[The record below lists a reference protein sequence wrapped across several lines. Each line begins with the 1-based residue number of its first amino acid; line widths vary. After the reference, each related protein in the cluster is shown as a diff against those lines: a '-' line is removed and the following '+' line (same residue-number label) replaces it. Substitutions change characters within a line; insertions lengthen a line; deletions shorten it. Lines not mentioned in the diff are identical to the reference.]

1 MTRIGAGWNSDNRHK
16 HFLSQTPKT
25 RSIQHEHAPSPSPR
39 FSELRPCRCR
49 KTFSTAQTSARIWI
63 QFRRSTG
70 SAENCIRRPWPSW
83 HSSKLQGTI
92 HWLHKIDETMCIK
105 FRAWPK
111 LAKIVRKIASLLA
124 TVELSVENFR
134 KRSQDPAESFDLYFP
149 FWTPGRVFIARGAA
163 LSTHLSLTTW
173 RFSDD
178 AHCSLR
184 NDDWFSV
191 EAIARYFRSY
201 RLQYSDHRN
210 SPRGPAR
217 GKKIDKLRPNATFTT
232 SRKWGAR
239 K

>member
-63 QFRRSTG
+63 QFRTSTG
-70 SAENCIRRPWPSW
+70 SAANCIRRPWPSW

-124 TVELSVENFR
+124 ASSNSRIIRRAFSKAVIG
-134 KRSQDPAESFDLYFP
+134 
-149 FWTPGRVFIARGAA
+149 PGREFWP
-163 LSTHLSLTTW
+163 LLSLL
-173 RFSDD
+173 D
-178 AHCSLR
+178 AGTSFYCERSCAFNAPEFNNL
-184 NDDWFSV
+184 
-191 EAIARYFRSY
+191 EIFR
-201 RLQYSDHRN
+201 RRPLQ
-210 SPRGPAR
+210 
-217 GKKIDKLRPNATFTT
+217 LT
-232 SRKWGAR
+232 
-239 K
+239 